1 MKKKLLSLVL
11 AGAMVA
17 STSVS
22 AFAATTENKVIN
34 SYDDGKNSANVTIEG
49 SVDSDSGQQAAG
61 TISVSIPT
69 ALPFRVDKD
78 GNVSGGSIEVVN
90 NGLDEVQVI
99 AAEFIDNTPGGDI
112 TVNSPSDFARSNRST
127 KTRKN
132 VVLWIEGNNGG
143 EPAYFNPN
151 DGSGKGIC
159 NAAGDSK
166 SEGIVVST
174 LSKKDGGSNTDTITL
189 NGYAGT
195 SKSEEITNA
204 LTDKFTL
211 RLKVKKVQN

>member
-22 AFAATTENKVIN
+22 AFATTTQNKVIN
-34 SYDDGKNSANVTIEG
+34 SYEEGKNSANVTIDG
-49 SVDSDSGQQAAG
+49 SVDSDTGQQAAG

-69 ALPFRVDKD
+69 ALQFRVDKD
-78 GNVSGGSIEVVN
+78 GNVNGASIDVVN
-90 NGLDEVQVI
+90 NGLDEVEVI
-99 AAEFIDNTPGGDI
+99 AAEFIDNTPNGI
-112 TVNSPSDFARSNRST
+112 TINSPSEFERSNRSS
-127 KTRKN
+127 KSRKD

-143 EPAYFNPN
+143 ERAYFNPSEGN
-151 DGSGKGIC
+151 GIC
-159 NAAGDSK
+159 NEDGENK
-166 SEGIVVST
+166 SSGIVVST
-174 LSKKDGGSNTDTITL
+174 LSKKDDGRNTDTIRL
-189 NGYAGT
+189 DGYAGT
-195 SKSEEITNA
+195 TTGQVPNA

>member
-49 SVDSDSGQQAAG
+49 SVDSDTGQQAAG

-69 ALPFRVDKD
+69 ALQFRVDKE
-78 GNVSGGSIEVVN
+78 GNVNGTTIEVVN
-90 NGLDEVQVI
+90 TGLDEVEVI
-99 AAEFIDNTPGGDI
+99 AAEFIDNTPNGV
-112 TVNSPSDFARSNRST
+112 TVNSPSDFVRSNRAS
-127 KTRKN
+127 KSRKN

-143 EPAYFNPN
+143 ERAYFNPN
-151 DGSGKGIC
+151 DGNGIC
-159 NAAGDSK
+159 DKDGQNESD
-166 SEGIVVST
+166 GIVVST
-174 LSKKDGGSNTDTITL
+174 LSKKDGGRNTDTIRL
-189 NGYAGT
+189 DGYAGT
-195 SKSEEITNA
+195 ATGEVTNA

-211 RLKVKKVQN
+211 KLKVKKVQN

>member
-22 AFAATTENKVIN
+22 AFATTTQNKVIN
-34 SYDDGKNSANVTIEG
+34 SYEEGKNSANVTIDG
-49 SVDSDSGQQAAG
+49 SVDSDTGQQAAG

-69 ALPFRVDKD
+69 ALQFRVDKD
-78 GNVSGGSIEVVN
+78 GNVNGASIDVVN
-90 NGLDEVQVI
+90 NGLDEVEVI
-99 AAEFIDNTPGGDI
+99 AAEFIDNTPNGI
-112 TVNSPSDFARSNRST
+112 TVNSPSDFERSNRSS
-127 KTRKN
+127 KSRKD

-143 EPAYFNPN
+143 ERAYFNPSEGN
-151 DGSGKGIC
+151 GIC
-159 NAAGDSK
+159 NEDGENK
-166 SEGIVVST
+166 SSGIVVST
-174 LSKKDGGSNTDTITL
+174 LSKKDDGRNTDTIRL
-189 NGYAGT
+189 DGYAGT
-195 SKSEEITNA
+195 TTGQVPNA

>member
-34 SYDDGKNSANVTIEG
+34 SYDDGKNSAKVTIEG
-49 SVDSDSGQQAAG
+49 SVDSDGGQQAAG

-69 ALPFRVDKD
+69 ALQFRVDKD
-78 GNVSGGSIEVVN
+78 GNVNGAGIEVVN
-90 NGLDEVQVI
+90 NGLDEVEVI
-99 AAEFIDNTPGGDI
+99 ATEFIHNTPNGEI
-112 TVNSPSDFARSNRST
+112 TVNSPSAFKRSARGSKS
-127 KTRKN
+127 RKD

-143 EPAYFNPN
+143 ERAYFNPSEGN
-151 DGSGKGIC
+151 GIC
-159 NAAGDSK
+159 NEDGDIKAS
-166 SEGIVVST
+166 GIVVST
-174 LSKKDGGSNTDTITL
+174 LSKKGGGRNTDTIRL
-189 NGYAGT
+189 DGYAGT
-195 SKSEEITNA
+195 TTDQVPNA

-211 RLKVKKVQN
+211 RLKVKKA

>member
-34 SYDDGKNSANVTIEG
+34 SYDEGKNSANVTIEG

-69 ALPFRVDKD
+69 ALQFRVDTD
-78 GNVSGGSIEVVN
+78 GNVDGASIEVVN
-90 NGLDEVQVI
+90 NGLDEVEVI
-99 AAEFIDNTPGGDI
+99 AAEFIDNTPNGDI
-112 TVNSPSDFARSNRST
+112 TVNNPRDFARSARDS
-127 KTRKN
+127 KSRKN

-151 DGSGKGIC
+151 NGNGIC
-159 NAAGDSK
+159 DAAGDIK
-166 SEGIVVST
+166 SNGIVVST
-174 LSKKDGGSNTDTITL
+174 LSKKDGGRNTDTIRL

-195 SKSEEITNA
+195 SSDEIQNA

-211 RLKVKKVQN
+211 RLKVKKA

>member
-22 AFAATTENKVIN
+22 AFATTTQNKVIN
-34 SYDDGKNSANVTIEG
+34 SYEEGKNSANVTIEG
-49 SVDSDSGQQAAG
+49 SVDSDDGQQAAG

-69 ALPFRVDKD
+69 ALQFRVDGD
-78 GNVSGGSIEVVN
+78 GNVNGAGIEVVN

-127 KTRKN
+127 KSRKN

-151 DGSGKGIC
+151 DRNGIC
-159 NAAGDSK
+159 NAAGENK
-166 SEGIVVST
+166 SDGIVVST
-174 LSKKDGGSNTDTITL
+174 LSKKDGGSNTDTLTL

-195 SKSEEITNA
+195 SSEEIENA

-211 RLKVKKVQN
+211 RLKVRKVQN

>member
-22 AFAATTENKVIN
+22 AFAATTENKVIS

-69 ALPFRVDKD
+69 ALQFRVDTD
-78 GNVSGGSIEVVN
+78 GNVNGAGIDVVN
-90 NGLDEVQVI
+90 NGLDEVEVI
-99 AAEFIDNTPGGDI
+99 AAQFIDDTPNKGI
-112 TVNSPSDFARSNRST
+112 TVNSPRDFARSARDSKSRT
-127 KTRKN
+127 N

-151 DGSGKGIC
+151 NGNGIC
-159 NAAGDSK
+159 DAAGDIK
-166 SEGIVVST
+166 SSGIVVST
-174 LSKKDGGSNTDTITL
+174 LSKKDGGRNTDTIRL
-189 NGYAGT
+189 KGYAGT
-195 SKSEEITNA
+195 SSDEIQNA

-211 RLKVKKVQN
+211 RLKVKKVEN

>member
-22 AFAATTENKVIN
+22 AFATTTENKVIN
-34 SYDDGKNSANVTIEG
+34 SYEDGKNSANVTIEG
-49 SVDSDSGQQAAG
+49 SVDSDDGQQAAG

-69 ALPFRVDKD
+69 ALQFRVDGA
-78 GNVSGGSIEVVN
+78 GNVNGAGIEVVN

-99 AAEFIDNTPGGDI
+99 AAEFIDNAPGGDI
-112 TVNSPSDFARSNRST
+112 TVNSPSAFKRSARDSKS
-127 KTRKN
+127 RKN
-132 VVLWIEGNNGG
+132 VVLWIEGNNRG
-143 EPAYFNPN
+143 ERAYFNPT
-151 DGSGKGIC
+151 DGNGIC
-159 NAAGDSK
+159 NEDGQN
-166 SEGIVVST
+166 EENGIVVST
-174 LSKKDGGSNTDTITL
+174 LSKKDSGRNTDTIRL
-189 NGYAGT
+189 DGYAGT
-195 SKSEEITNA
+195 SNEEIANA

>member
-69 ALPFRVDKD
+69 ALQFRVDTD
-78 GNVSGGSIEVVN
+78 GNVNGAGIEVVN

-99 AAEFIDNTPGGDI
+99 ATEFIDNNPNGGI
-112 TVNSPSDFARSNRST
+112 TVNSPSELDRNNRSL
-127 KTRKN
+127 KSRKN

-143 EPAYFNPN
+143 ERAYFNSN
-151 DGSGKGIC
+151 NGKGIC
-159 NAAGDSK
+159 GEDGQNKPNGV
-166 SEGIVVST
+166 VVST
-174 LSKKDGGSNTDTITL
+174 LSKKDGGSNTDTIRL
-189 NGYAGT
+189 DGYAGT
-195 SKSEEITNA
+195 GTGIDEIPNA
-204 LTDKFTL
+204 LTNKFTL
-211 RLKVKKVQN
+211 RLKVKKVEN

>member
-69 ALPFRVDKD
+69 ALQFRVDKD
-78 GNVSGGSIEVVN
+78 GNVNGAGIEVVN

-112 TVNSPSDFARSNRST
+112 TVNSPSEFARSDRST
-127 KTRKN
+127 KPRKN

-151 DGSGKGIC
+151 NGNGIC
-159 NAAGDSK
+159 NADGDVK
-166 SEGIVVST
+166 SSGIVVST
-174 LSKKDGGSNTDTITL
+174 LSKKDGGRNTDTIRL

-195 SKSEEITNA
+195 SNEQIDNA

-211 RLKVKKVQN
+211 RLKVKKA